1 MDERSMTVSNEDADK
16 GESICFLIIP
26 TITTAAA
33 VITIIAAATEVLP
46 ARQVRQAR
54 GVVRVRED
62 QEASRGR
69 WGLKGLSDFRVRQAQ
84 LVQPDRPEQPVLP
97 EL

>member
-1 MDERSMTVSNEDADK
+1 MTVSNEDADK

-46 ARQVRQAR
+46 
-54 GVVRVRED
+54 
-62 QEASRGR
+62 
-69 WGLKGLSDFRVRQAQ
+69 
-84 LVQPDRPEQPVLP
+84 DRPEQPVLP
-97 EL
+97 ELWG